1 MGTKSN
7 DGCSKRA
14 RIMTTPHSV
23 EPEAEAVSATPSRSF
38 ASTATATS
46 GNNQPVSAA
55 TTSRPS
61 ASGSIRRTCGS
72 ANTATGC
79 NEPDNRQPAQEA
91 RGSTPNLPGYRLLPK
106 PISGEIRGRP
116 MELLTAKEVAR
127 RLRVSTSLIYQLIES
142 GRLGCHRIGN
152 GRGAIRIPP
161 EDVANYLQS
170 CREDPC
176 GNSN

>member
-1 MGTKSN
+1 
-7 DGCSKRA
+7 
-14 RIMTTPHSV
+14 
-23 EPEAEAVSATPSRSF
+23 
-38 ASTATATS
+38 
-46 GNNQPVSAA
+46 
-55 TTSRPS
+55 
-61 ASGSIRRTCGS
+61 
-72 ANTATGC
+72 
-79 NEPDNRQPAQEA
+79 
-91 RGSTPNLPGYRLLPK
+91 
-106 PISGEIRGRP
+106 